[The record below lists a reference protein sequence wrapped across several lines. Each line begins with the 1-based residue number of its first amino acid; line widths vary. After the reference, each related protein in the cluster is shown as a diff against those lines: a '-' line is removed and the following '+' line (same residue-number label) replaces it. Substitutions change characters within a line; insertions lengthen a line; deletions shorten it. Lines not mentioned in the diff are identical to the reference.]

1 VILQRKLRAMYCGKE
16 EYRPEQMPLRK
27 YVPVIGYT
35 HHKRTITKNGRN
47 DMVDQPFLICIGN
60 NGIPIEIVMFNLKV
74 MIDER
79 ELDYL
84 TTLSQMV
91 RNLTIIG
98 KNLCERVKESTTCL
112 HTEKHAENVQKDIG
126 NG

>member
-16 EYRPEQMPLRK
+16 EYRPDQMPTKK

-98 KNLCERVKESTTCL
+98 KNLCERVKESTNCL
-112 HTEKHAENVQKDIG
+112 HVENVQKEIG
-126 NG
+126 NE

>member
-47 DMVDQPFLICIGN
+47 DIVDQPFLICIGN

-98 KNLCERVKESTTCL
+98 KSLCERVKDSTNCL
-112 HTEKHAENVQKDIG
+112 YAENVQEEIR